1 MTAYDPTAQAYMD
14 LGSNRATNE
23 SLLANVGTN
32 GLTPVDDPEKA
43 LSDISLA
50 QYQEY
55 IQNFQQFELDML
67 DRAQNDTSLI
77 DQAYEDAPK
86 TAEISQGIQQRNLSR
101 YGQQLTPVQ
110 QQEMQ
115 RANQR
120 GSALG
125 LINSVANARIA
136 QRESNQA
143 LMSDLINI
151 GQGLNRSSLS
161 GLGTSAQNQNQ
172 REQAYR
178 NAQAQERTQNI
189 GALGGL
195 EHLPPQR
202 LLLSRAINQL
212 LSQVGRMGCRVF
224 TRGTSETSASDVL
237 ILRQRPPGDPAGSNY
252 VYRVDDRCML
262 CLSSVAECPN
272 RVLVCGPNRVCPHG
286 HTVCTECKHLRFATC
301 PKCRAPL

>member
-161 GLGTSAQNQNQ
+161 QLGTSAQNQNQ

-189 GALGGL
+189 GALGSLAALG
-195 EHLPPQR
+195 
-202 LLLSRAINQL
+202 
-212 LSQVGRMGCRVF
+212 VM
-224 TRGTSETSASDVL
+224 L
-237 ILRQRPPGDPAGSNY
+237 I
-252 VYRVDDRCML
+252 
-262 CLSSVAECPN
+262 
-272 RVLVCGPNRVCPHG
+272 
-286 HTVCTECKHLRFATC
+286 
-301 PKCRAPL
+301 

>member
-1 MTAYDPTAQAYMD
+1 MPVYDPTAQAYMD

-23 SLLANVGTN
+23 SLLGNVGTN
-32 GLTPVDDPEKA
+32 GLTPVNDPEKA

-161 GLGTSAQNQNQ
+161 QLGTSAQNQNQ

-195 EHLPPQR
+195 AALG
-202 LLLSRAINQL
+202 I
-212 LSQVGRMGCRVF
+212 M
-224 TRGTSETSASDVL
+224 L
-237 ILRQRPPGDPAGSNY
+237 I
-252 VYRVDDRCML
+252 
-262 CLSSVAECPN
+262 
-272 RVLVCGPNRVCPHG
+272 
-286 HTVCTECKHLRFATC
+286 
-301 PKCRAPL
+301 